1 MLSRAPRTVLDALVP
16 GVLDPGAAT
25 RILCV
30 VRSREAGSLR
40 DLAKWARPEAT
51 GRPQTITPVERGP
64 RTLTSNPASQI
75 ALPKVQRRT
84 QSVKSDHLITHMF
97 TQPTSQANSSHP
109 SASATFTAAA
119 ATWAT
124 SKAGLGP
131 YGPQCP

>member
-30 VRSREAGSLR
+30 VRTREAGSLR

-84 QSVKSDHLITHMF
+84 QNVKSDHLINRMF
-97 TQPTSQANSSHP
+97 T
-109 SASATFTAAA
+109 
-119 ATWAT
+119 
-124 SKAGLGP
+124 
-131 YGPQCP
+131 